1 MLTTE
6 KFGIPITG
14 GSPMKVVFL
23 RGTMTSLGNARAG
36 HVLDLPENEA
46 RMLIKLGRASE
57 IVEVQEVEKVDRSVG
72 LQSSDEKPVKR
83 GRPKKV
89 Q

>member
-6 KFGIPITG
+6 KFGTSLTG
-14 GSPMKVVFL
+14 GSPLKVVFL
-23 RGTMTSLGNARAG
+23 RGTMTSQGNARAG
-36 HVLDLPENEA
+36 QVLELPENEA
-46 RMLIKLGRASE
+46 RLFIRNNRASE
-57 IVEVQEVEKVDRSVG
+57 VVEVEQMKIDRSVG
-72 LQSSDEKPVKR
+72 LETSEEKPTRR

>member
-1 MLTTE
+1 
-6 KFGIPITG
+6 
-14 GSPMKVVFL
+14 MKVVFL

-36 HVLDLPENEA
+36 QVLELPENEA
-46 RMLIKLGRASE
+46 RLFIRNNRASQV
-57 IVEVQEVEKVDRSVG
+57 VEVEQMKIDRSVG
-72 LQSSDEKPVKR
+72 LETSEEKPIRR

>member
-6 KFGIPITG
+6 KFGAAVTG
-14 GSPMKVVFL
+14 GSPMKIVFL

-36 HVLDLPENEA
+36 QVFELPENEA
-46 RMLIKLGRASE
+46 RLMLRNNRASE
-57 IVEVQEVEKVDRSVG
+57 FVEIKTVVEDRSVG
-72 LQSSDEKPVKR
+72 LETSTEKPVRR

-89 Q
+89 E

>member
-1 MLTTE
+1 
-6 KFGIPITG
+6 
-14 GSPMKVVFL
+14 MKVVFL

-36 HVLDLPENEA
+36 QVLELPENEA
-46 RMLIKLGRASE
+46 RLMIKNGRASE
-57 IVEVQEVEKVDRSVG
+57 VVEVQELKIDRSVG
-72 LQSSDEKPVKR
+72 LDCSDEKPTRR